1 MAAQPDTAVA
11 SGERAEPS
19 PEPESAPRE
28 EGPTGKRDLERMLN
42 RTFGMDLEEI
52 LPEDLQGVLEDVE
65 DRLEKM
71 QNSEGVR
78 EVRAVI
84 ARLELLLR
92 MFGAAAEGR
101 SPLPWRS
108 AAGIVGAAVYIADPM
123 GLLPSFL
130 KGDDSLLDDALVAYL
145 CYRLVEVD
153 LKRFAEEEE
162 MDASE
167 YGFTG

>member
-11 SGERAEPS
+11 SDERAEPS
-19 PEPESAPRE
+19 PPESSPRE
-28 EGPTGKRDLERMLN
+28 EGPTERRDLGGMLN
-42 RTFGMDLEEI
+42 RTFGVDLEEI
-52 LPEDLQGVLEDVE
+52 LPEDLQGVIEDLE

-108 AAGIVGAAVYIADPM
+108 AAGIMGAAVYIADPM

-130 KGDDSLLDDALVAYL
+130 KGDESLLDDALVAYL

-153 LKRFAEEEE
+153 LKRFAEEEK